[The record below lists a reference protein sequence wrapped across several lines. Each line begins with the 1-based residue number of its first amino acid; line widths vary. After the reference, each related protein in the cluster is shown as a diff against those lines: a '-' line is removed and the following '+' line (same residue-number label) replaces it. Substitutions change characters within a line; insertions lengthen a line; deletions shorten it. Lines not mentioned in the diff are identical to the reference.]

1 MNSEKKGFL
10 RKLISV
16 LTTIVIVM
24 TSFQYQGLTAQAASH
39 KLSAKAY
46 TSSHI
51 VTYHWKGSAKFGS
64 GKGLDYIKENAC
76 VLLHYLDG
84 DLGQCVYAE
93 QDTPEGAAKEFN
105 VKNDERT
112 SWMYEEKAGYDKYK
126 YVGLAQEYLIT
137 KKVSLSGITNSK
149 KLMSLDKR
157 DRKMLAQG
165 FAWYMQHG
173 SYNRT
178 KGETVKLIS
187 NISGFPAAK
196 QVVLYDEIYT
206 AAKTALKNYKISQK
220 TYKLVSGGNSH
231 QPIAVFKV
239 VADFEPI
246 KKSVSVKDFDSTTQ
260 KVNLKID
267 KIDAVKRTG
276 LPNATFKVTCDGKE
290 VAQITTGE
298 GGSIDYTYSR
308 KLTTKTYTVSKSYI
322 ENWDD
327 LDSTQRKKLTQ
338 NGYYQNKSAAIKAG
352 RAELKKKL
360 TAELNSLKS
369 KTHTWKIEE
378 VKAPFGHKVS
388 NSIQTATEK
397 SQNKYLYFQFTDLP
411 EKRTLTIQ
419 KDSETGEYGVEATL
433 ANAVYGLYAAENILD
448 TDNKTV
454 LYKADEKVTELTTDK
469 DGQAT
474 VSELKPGKYYLQE
487 IEAPEGYLLSDKKYP
502 VDLSSSDQTE
512 DVTDT
517 LITGRIL
524 IHKTYGTEKLPEKS
538 AEFILYNSNNETV
551 DTLTIDENGDAQSK
565 ELPYGNYRIEQTKGM
580 DGYAFLPTQIIKID
594 GSKAEYTIS
603 ANDEPEYAGIAISK
617 TIHCDDQ
624 ETNSV
629 WNEAEKDAEFEI
641 QDASGKTVETLVTDE
656 HGFAVS
662 GELEPGIYTVH
673 QTKGAENYEKVKDF
687 QVTIKAGDHK
697 ILQYDLADENIATK
711 IRLKKVTVK
720 DEEET
725 EEAEAKFIILDQSLA
740 KDIDKADLSTGT
752 KRRLYTLSLPRE
764 AIVGRMTTDKNGE
777 ASMLLNK
784 LDAGKKFIVLQW
796 AGADGYALMDPYYS
810 EKDTPVMENGHP
822 TYTIQGKDEF
832 EDYAYIKIKKSMV
845 TDRVND
851 KAVTEAE
858 RDAEF
863 EIIDM
868 NGDTVETLIT
878 NESGEAVSGKLPY
891 GTYMIHQISGNDTH
905 ELAEDQEVTL
915 SKSNKKE
922 PVTVSFENEEK
933 PVEVILTKRSSETQI
948 LLSNAS
954 YDIYNE
960 KGEKVASITTGEE
973 KEGVASC
980 KLPYGKYYL
989 KETVS
994 PDGYKCSKEK
1004 TFEVNFETAEKGT
1017 LSLTDMDEPVYGKIA
1032 ITKTGDVLTGFSMD
1046 NFQYSTG
1053 EVEEAV
1059 YGLYAEEDI
1068 LADDGS
1074 LLWEADEQITK
1085 KATNKKG
1092 IAQFTRTL
1100 KDGTETDGFPQ
1111 GKYYIK
1117 ELEAPY
1123 GYQLDDSIYEIV
1135 ITWDTKAN
1143 DYNEITKPNPDT
1155 DTEDP
1160 KPITYPEANS
1170 GKYILESGG
1179 KFHNDMGANM
1189 KTVVFSNKKAPDGI
1203 DVKDVSSLKDG
1214 SVVMWSV
1221 GAECI
1226 VSTQNEEQD
1235 VILNTDSSFMFLGR
1249 LTIENIYFDAADTSG
1264 LINATGMFQACTN
1277 LTELDL
1283 TNFDTRSL
1291 KYVKNMFRG
1300 CTKLTTIY
1308 ANTEI
1313 VKSDPTTPQSVE
1325 VKVEPKYEFVVGTKY
1340 EADDFTFKLVYDDGS
1355 EKEVAVTDKE
1365 VEIDPDTASP
1375 VGEQQVGFTFKSGEC
1390 SKFGSVET
1398 TVKVVDAPDADKSQP
1413 EDVEVNLDVE
1423 DTLITHTIRI
1433 AKEDESGNPVAGATF
1448 GLYAAKDIIAKNGNV
1463 LFRVNELI
1471 AMAKSELTSE
1481 GDAAVVT
1488 FSNLPSDLNASGSG
1502 RMYYVREIQAAPGYA
1517 IGEMSGKTLGYSGS
1531 VESYNGEVAGVIHD
1545 YEKSG
1550 IIADIAYKNEY
1561 SAVTNKKL
1569 TKVVIQ
1575 KIWDDEN
1582 NIGNR
1587 PKSITIRATNGSQ
1600 TKDYT
1605 LTAENNWMVDTDI
1618 PVEEID
1624 DWEFEELSF
1633 NGSDKYNTS
1642 QKKDPE
1648 TNVITF
1654 TNKLKKVYKNFVVLK
1669 VWDDGDDQDGIR
1681 PESVKVNLYRNGKY
1695 FDSTELNE
1703 SNNWKDNTKFRRLDA
1718 ENDEG
1723 VEYTYEIKEEST
1735 DLINGNSKTG
1745 YEISYAEEDQTD
1757 TDGTAYTNVAITNTH
1772 VPGKSKIVIHKKIDG
1787 DVNWNL
1793 GNPEFTFLITGTTLQ
1808 GDDVKLRKKIT
1819 FNKDEIEQ
1827 LLSESKDGKV
1837 TKDLIFDDLDPGTY
1851 TVTEED
1857 DNPYYELEKIESTD
1871 TGISIDK
1878 NKITYQLGR
1887 KDGSLAGRTKDGEV
1901 TFYNKE
1907 RSGSVEINKKDDSG
1921 KALESVGFALYDQ
1934 DHNLI
1939 QSGKT
1944 DTDGKLKFTG
1954 LPIGSYW
1961 LEETNTVSGKNKL
1974 SKALKITVPLQMTQD
1989 EVDAKKAD
1997 TSKGIKIGG
2006 EYYFYQLTYDITN
2019 SAILNIPK
2027 AGALE
2032 QYPWLLP
2039 AMICIALGLVGM
2051 RNRKRKGS
2059 EQDEKEQ
2066 EK

>member
-662 GELEPGIYTVH
+662 GELQPGTYTVH

-868 NGDTVETLIT
+868 NGDTVETRNT

-994 PDGYKCSKEK
+994 PDGYKCSK
-1004 TFEVNFETAEKGT
+1004 V
-1017 LSLTDMDEPVYGKIA
+1017 
-1032 ITKTGDVLTGFSMD
+1032 
-1046 NFQYSTG
+1046 
-1053 EVEEAV
+1053 
-1059 YGLYAEEDI
+1059 
-1068 LADDGS
+1068 
-1074 LLWEADEQITK
+1074 
-1085 KATNKKG
+1085 
-1092 IAQFTRTL
+1092 
-1100 KDGTETDGFPQ
+1100 
-1111 GKYYIK
+1111 
-1117 ELEAPY
+1117 
-1123 GYQLDDSIYEIV
+1123 
-1135 ITWDTKAN
+1135 
-1143 DYNEITKPNPDT
+1143 
-1155 DTEDP
+1155 
-1160 KPITYPEANS
+1160 
-1170 GKYILESGG
+1170 
-1179 KFHNDMGANM
+1179 
-1189 KTVVFSNKKAPDGI
+1189 
-1203 DVKDVSSLKDG
+1203 
-1214 SVVMWSV
+1214 
-1221 GAECI
+1221 
-1226 VSTQNEEQD
+1226 
-1235 VILNTDSSFMFLGR
+1235 
-1249 LTIENIYFDAADTSG
+1249 
-1264 LINATGMFQACTN
+1264 
-1277 LTELDL
+1277 
-1283 TNFDTRSL
+1283 
-1291 KYVKNMFRG
+1291 
-1300 CTKLTTIY
+1300 
-1308 ANTEI
+1308 
-1313 VKSDPTTPQSVE
+1313 
-1325 VKVEPKYEFVVGTKY
+1325 EFVVGTKY

-1390 SKFGSVET
+1390 FKFGSAET

-1569 TKVVIQ
+1569 TKVVLQ

-1582 NIGNR
+1582 NVGNR

-1605 LTAENNWMVDTDI
+1605 LTAENNWMIETDI

-1654 TNKLKKVYKNFVVLK
+1654 TNKLKKVYKNFVVQK